1 MMKDMAQIKK
11 LEDLHFQRGT
21 PDSGLGSN
29 HMPGMG
35 NSAYNTIG
43 YPSAQRNIT
52 AHIQS
57 LISNLD
63 HLHLGRS
70 PRGWTTSV
78 VAAPSTPICVVFN
91 TTSTTSIWDDHH
103 ALGPPQSSPLPPRQS
118 ASSSTFSALSLCPQH

>member
-1 MMKDMAQIKK
+1 MDSSKK
-11 LEDLHFQRGT
+11 YYC
-21 PDSGLGSN
+21 P
-29 HMPGMG
+29 
-35 NSAYNTIG
+35 
-43 YPSAQRNIT
+43 YPS
-52 AHIQS
+52 S

-70 PRGWTTSV
+70 PRCWTTSV